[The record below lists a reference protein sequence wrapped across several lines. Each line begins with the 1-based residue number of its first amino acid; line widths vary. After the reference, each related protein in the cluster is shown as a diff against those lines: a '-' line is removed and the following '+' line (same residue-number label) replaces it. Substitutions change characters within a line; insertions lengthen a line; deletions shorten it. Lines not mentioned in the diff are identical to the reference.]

1 MSFEDEESQ
10 VVLNPSASLDDDYA
24 DDVDLDIEG
33 GGSAGGARASRKSG
47 SSSGGGGGDDLDFSD
62 AFLDL
67 RRSYMNEKLAPELL
81 PFNEELVDTIKATLA
96 NQQDQIDEMEPADVG
111 T

>member
-24 DDVDLDIEG
+24 DDVDLDIVG
-33 GGSAGGARASRKSG
+33 GEGSAGGARASRQSGPSG
-47 SSSGGGGGDDLDFSD
+47 SGSGDNLDFSD

-111 T
+111 A